1 MVFGNGVAAEL
12 IATGQ
17 EGSLKSTQVLVSNP
31 LYIILGMVLGLG
43 LSGLFFWWAE
53 RRKRRGKVT
62 FNEVRFKLMQ
72 MQREHTK
79 QKIDNIT
86 RFIAALD
93 KEALAIILELTQ
105 KIIDLERWDGIN
117 RRKEKID

>member
-1 MVFGNGVAAEL
+1 
-12 IATGQ
+12 
-17 EGSLKSTQVLVSNP
+17 
-31 LYIILGMVLGLG
+31 
-43 LSGLFFWWAE
+43 
-53 RRKRRGKVT
+53 
-62 FNEVRFKLMQ
+62 MQ

-117 RRKEKID
+117 RKK

>member
-1 MVFGNGVAAEL
+1 
-12 IATGQ
+12 
-17 EGSLKSTQVLVSNP
+17 
-31 LYIILGMVLGLG
+31 LGYQG
-43 LSGLFFWWAE
+43 FFWWAE
-53 RRKRRGKVT
+53 RRKLRGKVT

-117 RRKEKID
+117 RSKE